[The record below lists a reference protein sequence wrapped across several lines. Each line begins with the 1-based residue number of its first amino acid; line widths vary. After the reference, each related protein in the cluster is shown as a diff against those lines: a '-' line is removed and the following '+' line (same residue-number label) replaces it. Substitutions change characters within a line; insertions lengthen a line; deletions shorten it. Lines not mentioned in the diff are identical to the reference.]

1 MVGGSALTMNASLA
15 SALAQH
21 GAKNKSNNE
30 PPKSGGRNTRKKTSI
45 HALTVHPSLPRVA
58 YLEEET
64 VIISILS
71 NTNVPTNKRNKG
83 SSPKSPKADTS
94 SSTTKSQRLVIQLYN
109 NQIHK
114 THNGGG
120 SQSSVLASLPMEKLP
135 SQINKFRQPKSK
147 SSKITNQPLTLAS
160 LGPLQS
166 ITFLDRDALFWQTRR
181 QYGKLTNLDISAS
194 ALMNSG
200 SGEMINEEEAVLYSD
215 SDMNNVDG
223 IMGKGLCLGLQFERV
238 LVVLQFNNNYNNH
251 SADENITVLCCLE
264 GQRTNA
270 SSGKEIKVQY
280 TPTSSAVP
288 ITNSI
293 VVYGCSDGAMRFHNL
308 VPSMLY
314 SSKDHAAFSL
324 PSSSSSIGGGG
335 KSSNKQTRQATIK
348 SVRGPNGRN
357 DPVVKIVN
365 VDPAYNE
372 VKQSKDLSLSSIP
385 TQAENGTGTISD
397 DTTLVI
403 RSRLLTVCTSGV
415 AYLWDVHVLTD
426 RASGALRD
434 MNVLPVSF
442 CCLYMYLVHFA
453 YCMYNESIFCQILD
467 VLSTL

>member
-1 MVGGSALTMNASLA
+1 MANNQMSLLTMNASLA
-15 SALAQH
+15 SALALH
-21 GAKNKSNNE
+21 GVAKNKSNNE
-30 PPKSGGRNTRKKTSI
+30 FPTPAGWNTRKKTSI
-45 HALTVHPSLPRVA
+45 HALTVHPSLSRVA
-58 YLEEET
+58 YLEEEET
-64 VIISILS
+64 VISILP
-71 NTNVPTNKRNKG
+71 NYTNVPTNKRNRG
-83 SSPKSPKADTS
+83 SSPKSAKAEPS
-94 SSTTKSQRLVIQLYN
+94 STKSQRLVIQQYN
-109 NQIHK
+109 NHIHEIL
-114 THNGGG
+114 NGRR
-120 SQSSVLASLPMEKLP
+120 SQNSVLASVPMEKLP
-135 SQINKFRQPKSK
+135 PQINKFRQPKSK

-181 QYGKLTNLDISAS
+181 QYGRLTNLDISTS

-200 SGEMINEEEAVLYSD
+200 SEEMNEEEAVLYSD

-238 LVVLQFNNNYNNH
+238 LVVLQFNNNH
-251 SADENITVLCCLE
+251 SADDQITVLCCLE

-314 SSKDHAAFSL
+314 SSKDNASGTAVFSL
-324 PSSSSSIGGGG
+324 PSSSSSSIGGVGG
-335 KSSNKQTRQATIK
+335 KPYNKQTRQATIK

-372 VKQSKDLSLSSIP
+372 VKQSKENLSSIP
-385 TQAENGTGTISD
+385 TPDENGTGTYSD
-397 DTTLVI
+397 YTTLVI
-403 RSRLLTVCTSGV
+403 RSRLLTVCASGV
-415 AYLWDVHVLTD
+415 AYLWDVHVLID

-434 MNVLPVSF
+434 MNVLPVS
-442 CCLYMYLVHFA
+442 
-453 YCMYNESIFCQILD
+453 
-467 VLSTL
+467 